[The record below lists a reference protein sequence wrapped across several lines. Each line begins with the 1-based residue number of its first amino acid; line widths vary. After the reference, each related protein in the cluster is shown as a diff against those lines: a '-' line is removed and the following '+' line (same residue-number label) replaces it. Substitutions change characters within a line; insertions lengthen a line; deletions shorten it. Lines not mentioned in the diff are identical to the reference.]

1 MSSSMSSRVASAL
14 PVSPAPFAPAP
25 RIAAGSAEFT
35 RSNRAMFFGG
45 FSCFALL
52 YCVQPLMPLLSHEF
66 ALSAA
71 QSSMALSVST
81 GALALSLVASSALS
95 ERLGRKPLMVAAM
108 AIAALM
114 TILCAFAH
122 TYPQLLAMRALLG
135 VALGGMPA
143 IAMAYLGE
151 EIEPG
156 SLGLSMGLY
165 ISGSAFGGMAGRVIT
180 SVLSDH
186 FTWRLAVG
194 AVGVAGVAAAWEFW
208 RSLPPSRHFVPAG
221 GGVRAMAAGFKAHL
235 SDPGLPWM
243 FALAFLLMGAFVSLY
258 NYIGYR
264 LLGAPFGL
272 NHSLVGAV
280 SFLYL
285 LGIYSSVW
293 AGRLA
298 DRFGRRHVLWAVMT
312 IMLGGLLLTLSNW
325 LPVILL
331 GVALFTFGFFATHSV
346 ASSWVGRRALTNKAL
361 ASALYLFFY
370 YLGSSVIGSAT
381 GVMWGKGA
389 WPGVVMVL
397 GVALS
402 LAMLVA
408 LRLRSLAPL
417 GQAEK

>member
-1 MSSSMSSRVASAL
+1 
-14 PVSPAPFAPAP
+14 
-25 RIAAGSAEFT
+25 
-35 RSNRAMFFGG
+35 
-45 FSCFALL
+45 
-52 YCVQPLMPLLSHEF
+52 
-66 ALSAA
+66 
-71 QSSMALSVST
+71 
-81 GALALSLVASSALS
+81 
-95 ERLGRKPLMVAAM
+95 
-108 AIAALM
+108 
-114 TILCAFAH
+114 
-122 TYPQLLAMRALLG
+122 
-135 VALGGMPA
+135 
-143 IAMAYLGE
+143 
-151 EIEPG
+151 
-156 SLGLSMGLY
+156 
-165 ISGSAFGGMAGRVIT
+165 
-180 SVLSDH
+180 
-186 FTWRLAVG
+186 
-194 AVGVAGVAAAWEFW
+194 
-208 RSLPPSRHFVPAG
+208 
-221 GGVRAMAAGFKAHL
+221 MAAGFKTHL
-235 SDPGLPWM
+235 TDPGLPWM

-264 LLGAPFGL
+264 LLGAPFDL

-389 WPGVVMVL
+389 WPGVVLVL

-408 LRLRSLAPL
+408 LRLRGLAPL

>member
-1 MSSSMSSRVASAL
+1 MSSSTASASSFSA
-14 PVSPAPFAPAP
+14 PPASCAPAP
-25 RIAAGSAEFT
+25 RIAAGSAEFK

-71 QSSMALSVST
+71 QSSMVLSVST
-81 GALALSLVASSALS
+81 AALALSLVASSALS

-108 AIAALM
+108 AIAAVM
-114 TILCAFAH
+114 TILSAFAH
-122 TYPQLLAMRALLG
+122 NYPQLLAMRALLG
-135 VALGGMPA
+135 IALGGMPA

-180 SVLSDH
+180 SVLSDY
-186 FTWRLAVG
+186 FSWRLAVG
-194 AVGVAGVAAAWEFW
+194 AVGVAGVLAAWEFW
-208 RSLPPSRHFVPAG
+208 RSLPPSRHFVPSG
-221 GGVRAMAAGFKAHL
+221 GGLRSMASGFKLHL
-235 SDPGLPWM
+235 TDRGMPWL

-258 NYIGYR
+258 NYIAYR

-298 DRFGRRHVLWAVMT
+298 DRFGRRHVLWAVMA
-312 IMLGGLLLTLSNW
+312 IMIAGLLLTLSNW
-325 LPVILL
+325 LPLILL
-331 GVALFTFGFFATHSV
+331 GVALFTYGFFATHSV
-346 ASSWVGRRALTNKAL
+346 ASSWVGRRATSSKAL

-381 GVMWGKGA
+381 GVMWGRDG

-397 GVALS
+397 GLALA

-408 LRLRSLAPL
+408 LRLRRLAPL
-417 GQAEK
+417 GAAEK